1 MSDEDFETPLVTPLV
16 RALTIAP
23 TLLGVPYLYFMFM
36 GVVAAVIF
44 LATKNLAMLLVG
56 LPLYAIGRIMVAR
69 DPQIFEIL
77 LVRSSKC
84 PPRSK
89 AFWHGASSYKV

>member
-1 MSDEDFETPLVTPLV
+1 MDEFETPLVIPLV
-16 RALTIAP
+16 RALTVPP

-36 GVVAAVIF
+36 GVVSAVLF
-44 LATKNLAMLLVG
+44 LATKNLFMLLAG

-77 LVRSSKC
+77 MIRSAKC

-89 AFWHGASSYKV
+89 SFWHGASSYKV